1 MRQKGMKLI
10 SIDLFNINCWVF
22 FLSLNHE
29 KRRRELLRV
38 SRENSSMIKR
48 IVDRKPDLSR
58 SSWTESWSK
67 NLSYLDNISKFDLEW
82 HESKVKR
89 IYFYF
94 HFFLLFFY

>member
-1 MRQKGMKLI
+1 
-10 SIDLFNINCWVF
+10 
-22 FLSLNHE
+22 
-29 KRRRELLRV
+29 
-38 SRENSSMIKR
+38 MIKR

-94 HFFLLFFY
+94 HFFFTFFLLISRVVVKFIVDNYHQNVQQFVHEKAEKVQELLLYQMKQK